1 MSENRYALV
10 LVYAINIRVVIWS
23 PETAERFCGLTLSV
37 IWASILYLLVALDV
51 PLTTQISDIIFLLV
65 VLSRCGTVYQL
76 ILLIL
81 VLLAAFDGH
90 CVKLILVNF

>member
-1 MSENRYALV
+1 VNSLAIFARNTYPSTRGHLYKLYVNHNRA
-10 LVYAINIRVVIWS
+10 NIK
-23 PETAERFCGLTLSV
+23 CH
-37 IWASILYLLVALDV
+37 
-51 PLTTQISDIIFLLV
+51 FLFV
-65 VLSRCGTVYQL
+65 VLWRCGTVYQL